1 MENRAKQPYEGT
13 PAYEAGYKI
22 GYEIG
27 YFNGYKDGILTQKS
41 MKEAKDDKEKNMG

>member
-13 PAYEAGYKI
+13 PAYEAGYRV

-27 YFNGYKDGILTQKS
+27 YFNGYKDGILTNKS
-41 MKEAKDDKEKNMG
+41 MKETKDDKKKDMG

>member
-13 PAYEAGYKI
+13 PAYEAGYRV

-27 YFNGYKDGILTQKS
+27 YFNGYKDGILTKKS
-41 MKEAKDDKEKNMG
+41 MKETKDDKKKNMG

>member
-13 PAYEAGYKI
+13 PAYEAGYRI

-27 YFNGYKDGILTQKS
+27 YFNGYKDGILTKKS
-41 MKEAKDDKEKNMG
+41 MKETKNDKEKNMG